1 MKRFFISAF
10 AAAMALTAAA
20 QAVPTHDMYVDFGNT
35 GVIDL
40 VNLFDRGWKPGDP
53 CSIANNAINRNYT
66 DDNFFISRTPLKEK
80 FFRPELQANPNLT
93 DDNAKKLCW
102 WAPIGEM
109 TKKWGPLPRYNFDG
123 DNFNMW
129 QYTDIHG
136 NWSNSWARVPGAFND
151 VAHKNGVRTG
161 CLYFIDWG
169 ASVNETT
176 DAGRPL
182 SMLAAKSG
190 GKYKYAEQFVDFLRY
205 YGITGVGLNPEG
217 TWQYLLVQSFQGFL
231 AECHRVAKEKNWPFH
246 VEWYA
251 FVTDRGALNDGG
263 SCLTDNHKTW
273 LHNAATDQPVTDMYM
288 LNYNW
293 SENGLATSAANAKSM
308 GRDPFDVYAGFDQ
321 QGRGYGRSGN
331 AGWSA
336 LMRQPISICV
346 WGAHDR
352 SQLYASST
360 EGGTSDKS
368 IQSEYQTKQELLFS
382 GGNRNV
388 LDRPAIWDGNPTA
401 GSLESFK
408 QWHGYASAVREKSTL
423 YELPFVTRFNLG
435 NGEFLNVDG
444 VTENTHKWY
453 NIGMQDFMPTWRWWI
468 DGGDGK
474 TAAKDAIKMDFTFN
488 DAWFGGSCLE
498 AHGATTRSDVRLFE
512 TKWNVS
518 GADDKFSL
526 IYKPATAEQHMQVMV
541 SKEGSATTFKYVDL
555 PADVEPGKWNT
566 ATLTASDLGLAKG
579 DVVACVGLSFKDT
592 PANYSTLLGEMSY
605 VPADFNETPATPQIT
620 HSNIMKRHY
629 NRADVKLVWDM
640 PAPASRPAEYNG
652 LPVYNEEVG
661 AMYYEILLRQGDG
674 EPRVVSTT
682 TNWAGYVI
690 EAPLDP
696 AEPTM
701 QLGVRAVGR
710 DGHTRSDIAWT
721 EALESPLSIIETLTI
736 DKSIIKPGE
745 RFTIG
750 FEDPNHAA
758 VDFKIYNALTD
769 ELVASEKGVLAFET
783 ELPTTGSYDVEY
795 TYNGEK
801 HMVRSFI
808 LVSKEETGRL
818 PEIAEINVP
827 DGIEAGKEAT
837 FTAVVNDGATYN
849 GNPCTVSRSLYMSDP
864 FQLTVESNVLQNH
877 KGNSFGLW
885 FKVEKFNHQSLG
897 TLIMTKVDRNY
908 SGTWTEAVWGEMW
921 TAIRP
926 AHYAKKQSGSRRSFD
941 NAENEISIS
950 FDGPV
955 AGTANY
961 EHNNDADG
969 VTDGYSLQPNT
980 WYHLMVVKGTT
991 STDERVYING
1001 KRVLNTRC
1009 FGNWGKNWTNA
1020 KFYVGG
1026 SMTNLASF
1034 TGWVDEVQ
1042 LWDKALSD
1050 AEVQRAMQGY
1060 APAEVPAELKGYYTF
1075 EEQQADGD
1083 GYIYFPNL
1091 GKAPKGTD
1099 AYMTIQG
1106 TSGSKNVDNKSNDFT
1121 TALGVPALTG
1131 SMPVNFEG
1139 ALWSF
1144 TDGIVKTSDAQS
1156 ATVTFTAEGEKSL
1169 VFTASNSW
1177 GTAVMSKSF
1186 HVAQGDVV
1194 GMDAVVTPAP
1204 ANDATYDLFG
1214 RRANANSNGFFIKNG
1229 KKVIK

>member
-1 MKRFFISAF
+1 MRKLLISAF
-10 AAAMALTAAA
+10 SAFTALTAAA

-35 GVIDL
+35 GVSSLLEILDK
-40 VNLFDRGWKPGDP
+40 WEPGKP
-53 CSIANNAINRNYT
+53 CSASADYI
-66 DDNFFISRTPLKEK
+66 DDNFFISRTPLKQK
-80 FFRPELQANPNLT
+80 FFRPELQANPGLT
-93 DDNAKKLCW
+93 DANAKRLCW

-136 NWSNSWARVPGAFND
+136 DWSNSWARVPGAFTD

-182 SMLAAKSG
+182 AQLAAKSS
-190 GKYKYAEQFVDFLRY
+190 GKYKYAEKFVDFLRY

-251 FVTDRGALNDGG
+251 FVSNQGR
-263 SCLTDNHKTW
+263 LTDEGSQLNSDSQTW
-273 LHNAATDQPVTDMYM
+273 LHNAASGQPVTDMYM

-293 SENGLATSAANAKSM
+293 SEEGLKTSAETAKAM
-308 GRDPFDVYAGFDQ
+308 GRSTFDVYAGFDQ
-321 QGRGYGRSGN
+321 QGRGYGKSGN

-352 SQLYASST
+352 SQLYSSST

-368 IQSEYQTKQELLFS
+368 IQSEYQTKQELLFT
-382 GGNRNV
+382 GGTRNV
-388 LDRPAIWDGNPTA
+388 LSRPAIYDGNPTA

-408 QWHGYASAVREKSTL
+408 KWHGYASAVRETSTL

-444 VTENTHKWY
+444 VTENAHKWY
-453 NIGMQDFMPTWRWWI
+453 NIGVQDFLPTWRWWV

-474 TAAKDAIKMDFTFN
+474 TAAKDAIGLDFTFN

-498 AHGATTRSDVRLFE
+498 AHGATSRSDVRLFE
-512 TKWNVS
+512 TKWNVGS
-518 GADDKFSL
+518 ADDAFTL
-526 IYKPATAEQHMQVMV
+526 VYKPAVAGQHMQVMV
-541 SKEGSATTFKYVDL
+541 SREGSATTFNYVDL
-555 PADVEPGKWNT
+555 PAEVEPGKWNT
-566 ATLTASDLGLAKG
+566 ARLTAADLGLTPG
-579 DVVACVGLSFKDT
+579 DVVACVGLSFRNT

-605 VPADFNETPATPQIT
+605 VPASFSEVPATPQIT
-620 HSNIMKRHY
+620 HSQIMKRHY
-629 NRADVKLVWDM
+629 NRADIKLVWDM
-640 PAPASRPAEYNG
+640 PQPASRPEGYEG

-661 AMYYEILLRQGDG
+661 AMYYEILLRQAGS
-674 EPRVVSTT
+674 EPRVVATT
-682 TNWAGYVI
+682 TNWAGYVV

-696 AEPTM
+696 AVPTM

-721 EALESPLSIIETLTI
+721 AELESELDIIETLTI

-769 ELVASEKGVLAFET
+769 ELITSEKGVRTLET
-783 ELPTTGSYDVEY
+783 ALPATGSYDVEY
-795 TYNGEK
+795 TYNGER

-808 LVSKEETGRL
+808 LISKEETGRL
-818 PEIAEINVP
+818 PEIAELSVP
-827 DGIEAGKEAT
+827 DGIEAGKDAT
-837 FTAVVNDGATYN
+837 FTAVVNDGATYQ

-864 FQLTVESNVLQNH
+864 FQLTVDAGVLKQH

-926 AHYAKKQSGSRRSFD
+926 AHYAKKQSGARRSFD

-961 EHNNDADG
+961 EHNNDVDG
-969 VTDGYSLQPNT
+969 LTDGYSLQPGV
-980 WYHLMVVKGTT
+980 WYHLMVVKGAT

-1009 FGNWGKNWTNA
+1009 FGNFGKAWTGA

-1042 LWDKALSD
+1042 LWDKALTDS
-1050 AEVQRAMQGY
+1050 EVVRAMQGY
-1060 APAEVPAELKGYYTF
+1060 SPAEVPAELKGYYTF
-1075 EEQQADGD
+1075 EEQQTDGD

-1091 GKAPKGTD
+1091 GQAAAGTD

-1106 TSGSKNVDNKSNDFT
+1106 TSDGKNVDNKSNDFT

-1131 SMPVNFEG
+1131 TMPVSYEG
-1139 ALWSF
+1139 ARWQF
-1144 TDGIVKTSDAQS
+1144 TDAVLQSSTPTS
-1156 ATVTFTAEGEKSL
+1156 ATARFNAEGEKSL
-1169 VFTASNSW
+1169 VFTAANSW
-1177 GTAVMSKSF
+1177 GTATATRTFSVG
-1186 HVAQGDVV
+1186 QGDVV
-1194 GMDAVVTPAP
+1194 GLNPTHAATAP
-1204 ANDATYDLFG
+1204 TTTYDLQG
-1214 RRANANSNGFFIKNG
+1214 RRIESSSLSGQHGVFLQG
-1229 KKVIK
+1229 GRKVLR

>member
-1 MKRFFISAF
+1 MKKFFLSAF
-10 AAAMALTAAA
+10 AAALSMTAAA
-20 QAVPTHDMYVDFGNT
+20 QAVPTHEMYVNNGW
-35 GVIDL
+35 GGSADL
-40 VNLFDRGWKPGDP
+40 TAILDKWTPGKPP
-53 CSIANNAINRNYT
+53 TTAPANYY
-66 DDNFFISRTPLKEK
+66 DDNFYISRTPLKEK

-136 NWSNSWARVPGAFND
+136 NWSNSWVRVPGVFND

-169 ASVNETT
+169 ASVNQTT
-176 DAGRPL
+176 SSGKPL
-182 SMLAAKSG
+182 YDLSAKSG
-190 GKYKYAEQFVDFLRY
+190 GKYKYAEKLIDFMRY
-205 YGITGVGLNPEG
+205 YGITGLGLNPEG
-217 TWQYLLVQSFQGFL
+217 TWQISLLQQFQGFL

-251 FVTDRGALNDGG
+251 FVSDTGQLTDGG
-263 SCLTDNHKTW
+263 SALGDNYKTW
-273 LHNAATDQPVTDMYM
+273 LHNKATDQPVTDMYM

-293 SENGLATSAANAKSM
+293 SEAGLQKSAENAKSV

-321 QGRGYGRSGN
+321 QGRGYGKSGN

-360 EGGTSDKS
+360 EGGTSDRS

-408 QWHGYASAVREKSTL
+408 QWHGYAAAVREKSTL

-435 NGEFLNVDG
+435 NGDFLNIDG
-444 VTENTHKWY
+444 ETVSSHKWY
-453 NIGMQDFMPTWRWWI
+453 NIGMQDYLPTWRWWI
-468 DGGDGK
+468 DGGDGR

-512 TKWNVS
+512 TKWNVAS
-518 GADDKFSL
+518 DADVFTL
-526 IYKPATAEQHMQVMV
+526 TYKPATEEQCMKVMV
-541 SKEGSATTFKYVDL
+541 SKEGSVTTFKYVDL
-555 PADVEPGKWNT
+555 PVEVEAGKWNT
-566 ATLTASDLGLAKG
+566 ATLTAADLGLTKG
-579 DVVACVGLSFKDT
+579 DIVACVGLSFENT

-605 VPADFNETPATPQIT
+605 VPADFNEVPQQPVIT
-620 HSNIMKRHY
+620 HYEIMKRHY
-629 NRADVKLVWDM
+629 NRADVKLVWEM
-640 PAPASRPAEYNG
+640 PEPINRPAAYDG
-652 LPVYNEEVG
+652 MPVYNEEVG
-661 AMYYEILLRQGDG
+661 AMYYEIMIQQGDG
-674 EPRVVSTT
+674 EPHVVATT
-682 TNWAGYVI
+682 TNWAGYVV
-690 EAPLDP
+690 EAPLDIE
-696 AEPTM
+696 EPTM
-701 QLGVRAVGR
+701 KLGVRAVGR
-710 DGHTRSDIAWT
+710 DGHTRSDICWT
-721 EALESPLSIIETLTI
+721 NTLESELAIIETLTI
-736 DKSIIKPGE
+736 DKNIIKPNE
-745 RFTIG
+745 TFSIG
-750 FEDPNHAA
+750 FEDPNHDA
-758 VDFKIYNALTD
+758 VDFKIYDALTD
-769 ELVASEKGVLAFET
+769 KLVAQEKGVRVFET
-783 ELPTTGSYDVEY
+783 SLPATGSYDVEY

-818 PEIAEINVP
+818 PEIATINVP
-827 DGIEAGKEAT
+827 DEVKTGEDAQFE
-837 FTAVVNDGATYN
+837 AVVNDGATYN
-849 GNPCTVSRSLYMSDP
+849 GEPCSVSRSLYMSDP
-864 FQLTVESNVLQNH
+864 FQLTVESNVLNNH

-897 TLIMTKVDRNY
+897 TLIMTKVNRNY
-908 SGTWTEAVWGEMW
+908 NGTWTEAVWGEMW

-926 AHYAKKQSGSRRSFD
+926 AHYAKSQSGARRSFD

-969 VTDGYSLQPNT
+969 LTDGYSLQPNT

-991 STDERVYING
+991 STDERVYLNG

-1009 FGNWGKNWTNA
+1009 FGNFGKAWTGA

-1042 LWDKALSD
+1042 LWDKALTD
-1050 AEVQRAMQGY
+1050 EEVQRAMQGY

-1075 EEQQADGD
+1075 ETQQSDGD
-1083 GYIYFPNL
+1083 GYIFFPNL
-1091 GKAPKGTD
+1091 GNAPAGTD

-1106 TSGSKNVDNKSNDFT
+1106 SANGKNVDNKSNDFT

-1131 SMPVNFEG
+1131 TMPVNFEG
-1139 ALWSF
+1139 ALWQF
-1144 TDGIVKTSDAQS
+1144 TDGLLQS
-1156 ATVTFTAEGEKSL
+1156 NDGTNATARFQSEGEKS
-1169 VFTASNSW
+1169 VIFTASNSW
-1177 GTAVMSKSF
+1177 GSAVKTATVNVIK
-1186 HVAQGDVV
+1186 GEDD
-1194 GMDAVVTPAP
+1194 GIDAIIAP
-1204 ANDATYDLFG
+1204 TTSNTTYDLFG
-1214 RRANANSNGFFIKNG
+1214 RRVNTTGNGIFIKGG
-1229 KKVIK
+1229 KKIIK